1 MSSSNLKGDA
11 LAVFTEHRNRIL
23 AIVVA
28 LVAGT
33 LLLGLLGFGSVLS
46 GIFFVVYGVVWIALA
61 AIVLWLFYRFVVGVE
76 RIASAQERIAS
87 SREAGEPESAQSADE
102 TTTDS

>member
-11 LAVFTEHRNRIL
+11 LAVFTEHRNLIL

-28 LVAGT
+28 LVAGA
-33 LLLGLLGFGSVLS
+33 LLLGLLGFGNVLS
-46 GIFFVVYGVVWIALA
+46 GIFFVVYGVVWIVLGS
-61 AIVLWLFYRFVVGVE
+61 IVLWLFYRFVVGVE

-87 SREAGEPESAQSADE
+87 AREAGEPESAQSADE